1 MSDQDFFFDEDESP
15 AEETKETKKATKT
28 SGTAPKKATQKP
40 AAPAPSGEKSVTMTI
55 ASLIGVVALLV
66 GIIIGILIPAGGTG
80 NVPAP
85 TTPTGVDA
93 TAPQLSPEQLEGG
106 QLPEGHPDLGDAEQP
121 PATEATGT
129 E

>member
-1 MSDQDFFFDEDESP
+1 VSDQDFFFDEDESP
-15 AEETKETKKATKT
+15 AEEAKETKKPAKT
-28 SGTAPKKATQKP
+28 SGTASKKVAQRP

-80 NVPAP
+80 TVPAP
-85 TTPTGVDA
+85 TATGIDA
-93 TAPQLSPEQLEGG
+93 TAPQLNEEQLESGE
-106 QLPEGHPDLGDAEQP
+106 LPQGHPDVGDMGAP

>member
-15 AEETKETKKATKT
+15 AEETKEPKKASKT
-28 SGTAPKKATQKP
+28 SGTASKKAAQKP
-40 AAPAPSGEKSVTMTI
+40 DAPAPSGEKSVTMTI

-66 GIIIGILIPAGGTG
+66 GIIIGILIPAGGTST
-80 NVPAP
+80 VPAP
-85 TTPTGVDA
+85 TTDPAGVS
-93 TAPQLSPEQLEGG
+93 APQLSPEQLETGN
-106 QLPEGHPDLGDAEQP
+106 LPEGHPDLGDAGAP